1 MISLGRHL
9 QVIRSSF
16 LQELGIDLNLPGSTG
31 KQVRREMTQSEEL
44 YPEPVIG
51 FLEMLWGRGWLS
63 PGGPDELARLLAGED
78 FRGRHILDIGCGAGG
93 IDCLLVS
100 EYGAAKITGIDVETS
115 VLETARARI
124 LEAGISDRVELM
136 QVEPGP
142 LPFVAAAFD
151 VVFSKDSIVHIP
163 GKHELA
169 KDVFRV
175 LKPGGA
181 FVASDWL
188 MSHDGDPSPDMRT
201 YLASEDLDFGMASPR
216 VYADALERAGFV
228 DVVLTNCNE
237 WYRDQAK
244 RELALLQGE
253 LYERVVVE
261 LGHEIVDH
269 NIQTWAL
276 MIKVLETGEHCPHH
290 VRGRKP

>member
-1 MISLGRHL
+1 M
-9 QVIRSSF
+9 
-16 LQELGIDLNLPGSTG
+16 PGSTL
-31 KQVRREMTQSEEL
+31 KKVRREMAQSEEH

-51 FLEMLWGRGWLS
+51 FLELLWGRGWLS
-63 PGGPDELARLLAGED
+63 PGGPDELQRLLDSED
-78 FRGRHILDIGCGAGG
+78 FRGKHILDIGCGAGG
-93 IDCLLVS
+93 IDCLLVRD
-100 EYGAAKITGIDVETS
+100 YGAAKITGIDVEAS
-115 VLETARARI
+115 VLAAARKRTR
-124 LEAGISDRVELM
+124 EAGISDRVELV

-142 LPFVAAAFD
+142 LSFADEMFD

-169 KDVFRV
+169 RDVFRV
-175 LKPGGA
+175 LKPGGV

-188 MSHDGDPSPDMRT
+188 ISHDDEPSPDMRA
-201 YLASEDLDFGMASPR
+201 YLTSEDLGFGMASPR
-216 VYADALERAGFV
+216 AYADALGQAGFV
-228 DVVLTNCNE
+228 DVALTSRNA

-253 LYERVVVE
+253 LHDAAVAE
-261 LGHEIVDH
+261 LGHEDVEH
-269 NIQTWAL
+269 NIQTWGL

>member
-1 MISLGRHL
+1 M
-9 QVIRSSF
+9 
-16 LQELGIDLNLPGSTG
+16 
-31 KQVRREMTQSEEL
+31 KQSDEF

-63 PGGPDELARLLAGED
+63 PGGPQELSRLLDNED
-78 FRGRHILDIGCGAGG
+78 LRGRHVLDIGCGAGG

-100 EYGAAKITGIDVETS
+100 QYGAARVTGIDVEAS
-115 VLETARARI
+115 VLAAARARI
-124 LEAGISDRVELM
+124 HEAGVADRVELI

-142 LPFVAAAFD
+142 LPFAASAFD

-175 LKPGGA
+175 LKPGGV

-188 MSHDGDPSPDMRT
+188 MSHDAEPSPDMQA
-201 YLASEDLDFGMASPR
+201 YLAAEDLGFGMASPGL
-216 VYADALERAGFV
+216 YADALQQAGFV
-228 DVVLTNCNE
+228 DVVLRNRNA
-237 WYRDQAK
+237 WYCEQAQ
-244 RELALLQGE
+244 RELDLLEGE
-253 LYERVVVE
+253 LHDRVVQE
-261 LGHEIVDH
+261 LGADIVDH
-269 NIQTWAL
+269 NIETWSL
-276 MIKVLETGEHCPHH
+276 MIKVLQTGEHCPHH

>member
-1 MISLGRHL
+1 
-9 QVIRSSF
+9 
-16 LQELGIDLNLPGSTG
+16 
-31 KQVRREMTQSEEL
+31 MTQPEEL

-63 PGGPDELARLLAGED
+63 PGGPDELARLLEGED
-78 FRGRHILDIGCGAGG
+78 LRGKHVLDIGCGAGG

-100 EYGAAKITGIDVETS
+100 EYGAARITGIDVEAS
-115 VLETARARI
+115 VLEAARTRI
-124 LEAGISDRVELM
+124 REAGISEHVELM

-142 LPFVAAAFD
+142 LPFAADEFD
-151 VVFSKDSIVHIP
+151 VVFSKDAIVHIP
-163 GKHELA
+163 GKHELGR
-169 KDVFRV
+169 DVFRV
-175 LKPGGA
+175 LKPGGR

-188 MSHDGDPSPDMRT
+188 MSHDGEPSPDMQA

-216 VYADALERAGFV
+216 LYADALEQAGFV
-228 DVVLTNCNE
+228 DVALTNRNA
-237 WYRDQAK
+237 WYRDQAR

-253 LYERVVVE
+253 LHDAAIAE
-261 LGHEIVDH
+261 LGYEIVDH
-269 NIQTWAL
+269 NIQTWGL